1 MTLTGRVMMSR
12 TATACAL
19 VAAFV
24 RTIAVSGEVG
34 LQESSWMET
43 QDDLLVQVETQAPGF
58 GGMYIDSEGRLV
70 LYLLDT
76 AQLPAARSAIEAVF
90 GPDRV
95 PPAGVRAVKG
105 QYTVSQL
112 AAWTRRAA
120 AVLELTGVTLVD
132 LDEARNRVAIGVD
145 DPSRVRTVAKALLS
159 MKIPRAAVVID
170 VTGPIRPVN
179 RR

>member
-1 MTLTGRVMMSR
+1 MTARS
-12 TATACAL
+12 AIACAL
-19 VAAFV
+19 AAAFV
-24 RTIAVSGEVG
+24 RTIALSGEVVS
-34 LQESSWMET
+34 QDSNRMET
-43 QDDLLVQVETQAPGF
+43 QDDLLVRVGKHVPGF
-58 GGMYIDSEGRLV
+58 GGMYVDLDGRLV

-76 AQLPAARSAIEAVF
+76 AQLPVARSAIEAVF

-95 PPAGVRAVKG
+95 PAAGVRAVKG

-120 AVLELTGVTLVD
+120 AVLDLSGVTLVD

-145 DPSRVRTVAKALLS
+145 DRLRVKAVAKALSS
-159 MKIPRAAVVID
+159 MKVPRAAVVID

>member
-1 MTLTGRVMMSR
+1 
-12 TATACAL
+12 
-19 VAAFV
+19 
-24 RTIAVSGEVG
+24 
-34 LQESSWMET
+34 
-43 QDDLLVQVETQAPGF
+43 
-58 GGMYIDSEGRLV
+58 
-70 LYLLDT
+70 
-76 AQLPAARSAIEAVF
+76 
-90 GPDRV
+90 V

-120 AVLELTGVTLVD
+120 ALLERTGVTLVD
-132 LDEARNRVAIGVD
+132 LDEARNRVAVGVD
-145 DPSRVRTVAKALLS
+145 DPSRVRTVAKVLSS

>member
-1 MTLTGRVMMSR
+1 
-12 TATACAL
+12 
-19 VAAFV
+19 
-24 RTIAVSGEVG
+24 
-34 LQESSWMET
+34 MET
-43 QDDLLVQVETQAPGF
+43 QDDLLIRVGKQVPGF
-58 GGMYIDSEGRLV
+58 GGMYVDSDGRLV

-95 PPAGVRAVKG
+95 PAAGVRAVKA

-145 DPSRVRTVAKALLS
+145 DLSRVTTVEKALS
-159 MKIPRAAVVID
+159 SIKIPRAAVVID
-170 VTGPIRPVN
+170 VTGPIRPVT
-179 RR
+179 RRVRERAVR

>member
-1 MTLTGRVMMSR
+1 
-12 TATACAL
+12 
-19 VAAFV
+19 
-24 RTIAVSGEVG
+24 
-34 LQESSWMET
+34 MET
-43 QDDLLVQVETQAPGF
+43 QDDLLVRVGKQAPGF
-58 GGMYIDSEGRLV
+58 GGMYVDLDGRLV

-76 AQLPAARSAIEAVF
+76 AQLPAARSVIEAVF

-95 PPAGVRAVKG
+95 PAAGVRAVKG

-120 AVLELTGVTLVD
+120 AVLDLTGVTLVD

-145 DPSRVRTVAKALLS
+145 DRSRVKAVAKAISS
-159 MKIPRAAVVID
+159 MKVPRAAVVID